1 MALDGRYKRAS
12 PVGAECVGLPLDRLL
27 SPATLQQPPS
37 TMNVSQVMDLGE
49 LPYPIIAIL
58 LVVVV
63 GMWYTTQNRRRL
75 PLPPG
80 PTRLP
85 VLGNIF
91 NMPGAVPSG
100 EKYYE
105 LTKQYGTSI

>member
-1 MALDGRYKRAS
+1 
-12 PVGAECVGLPLDRLL
+12 
-27 SPATLQQPPS
+27 
-37 TMNVSQVMDLGE
+37 MNVSQVMDLGE